1 MSGQSENS
9 GFTSWRL
16 ALEQGK
22 LSPQQVAVLQDMV
35 DKHQAETLEAAAAML
50 DWADTVVD
58 PPEHMYGF

>member
-35 DKHQAETLEAAAAML
+35 DKRQAETLEAAAAML